1 MVEAD
6 GRARIW
12 PCGTSAAERPSSR
25 IDTEK
30 DGMSE
35 ISKTTKDGTEY
46 RDDGSKVA
54 TEHDPSGETET
65 EKVNREQSKLPNGG
79 ASPEYD
85 EADESRVAAPAPRTG
100 S

>member
-1 MVEAD
+1 MEEA
-6 GRARIW
+6 
-12 PCGTSAAERPSSR
+12 
-25 IDTEK
+25 
-30 DGMSE
+30 GMSE
-35 ISKTTKDGTEY
+35 ISKTTRDGAEY

-65 EKVNREQSKLPNGG
+65 EKIARKQAELPNGG

-85 EADESRVAAPAPRTG
+85 EADENRIAAPAPRTG